1 MSKNASLESSLQKRR
16 FVISFVVS
24 NFLVPKIQ
32 FQKISY
38 TADEED
44 DIVSAVLV
52 RSGDTSSQSAVR
64 CFTRQLTAK
73 AGVDFDERADS
84 DESVVTFERGEKTQ
98 ECRVAINDDT
108 FYEGDERFRLVLGEA
123 KLEPNMGRSL
133 IGERSQAIITI
144 NDNNDRK

>member
-1 MSKNASLESSLQKRR
+1 MESSFQKRR
-16 FVISFVVS
+16 VVILIVVS

-38 TADEED
+38 NADEED
-44 DIVSAVLV
+44 GIVSAILV
-52 RSGDTSSQSAVR
+52 RSGDTSGQSAVR

-108 FYEGDERFRLVLGEA
+108 FYEGDEMFRLVLGEA
-123 KLEPNMGRSL
+123 KLEPDMGRSL

-144 NDNNDRK
+144 NDNNDRT